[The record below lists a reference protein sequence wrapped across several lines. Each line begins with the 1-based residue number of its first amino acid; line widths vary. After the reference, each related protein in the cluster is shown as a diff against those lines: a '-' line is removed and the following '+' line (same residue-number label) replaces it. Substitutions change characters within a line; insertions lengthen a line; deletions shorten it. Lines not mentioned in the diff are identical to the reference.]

1 MMNTRPDELEAFKT
15 EINLSELM
23 ASFGYQLDRK
33 ASSRNSASMVHPDGD
48 KLIVARGREGHWV
61 YFSVR
66 DPGDNGTAIDFVQRR
81 TGENLGHTRRRLR
94 DWLRAPLAVAPPR
107 PDPQTYA
114 PSLEPI
120 TRDLAQV
127 RARFEEARPLTG
139 HHRYLVEDRHIPAEL
154 LSRAIF
160 RDRVRVDPRGNVLFP
175 HFTRDGLSGFEIKN
189 AGFTG
194 FAKGGTKGL
203 WGTRKREHDDRLVI
217 AETAID
223 ALSHAALAG
232 HHRTRFVSIAGELNP
247 SQPELITSAI
257 GSLPAGGQ
265 VVLAMDN
272 DEGGDRLTEQLTQA
286 FERADRDDLELRDD
300 RPPVR
305 GTDWNDVLRTA
316 TPPPLSPDQGP
327 GVG

>member
-1 MMNTRPDELEAFKT
+1 MTTRPDELEAFKT

-23 ASFGYQLDRK
+23 ASFNYQLDRRGTSK
-33 ASSRNSASMVHPDGD
+33 NSATMTHPDGD
-48 KLIVARGREGHWV
+48 KLVVARGNDGHWV

-66 DPGDNGTAIDFVQRR
+66 DHADNGTAIDFVQRR

-94 DWLRAPLAVAPPR
+94 EWLRSPSATATPMA
-107 PDPQTYA
+107 DPQTFVR
-114 PSLEPI
+114 SLEPI

-127 RARFEEARPLTG
+127 RARFEEAHPLPR
-139 HHRYLVEDRHIPAEL
+139 HQHYLVEDRRIPAEL
-154 LSRAIF
+154 LSHAIF
-160 RDRVRVDPRGNVLFP
+160 HDRVRVDPMGNVLFP
-175 HFTRDGLSGFEIKN
+175 HFTRDGLSGFEVKN

-203 WGTRKREHDDRLVI
+203 WGSRKGEDDNRLVI

-232 HHRTRFVSIAGELNP
+232 HHRARFVSIAGELNP
-247 SQPELITSAI
+247 IQPELITSAI

-265 VVLAMDN
+265 VILAMDN
-272 DEGGDRLTEQLTQA
+272 DEGGDRIAEQLAQA
-286 FERADRDDLELRDD
+286 FERAERDDLELRDD

-305 GTDWNDVLRTA
+305 GTDWNDVLRTT